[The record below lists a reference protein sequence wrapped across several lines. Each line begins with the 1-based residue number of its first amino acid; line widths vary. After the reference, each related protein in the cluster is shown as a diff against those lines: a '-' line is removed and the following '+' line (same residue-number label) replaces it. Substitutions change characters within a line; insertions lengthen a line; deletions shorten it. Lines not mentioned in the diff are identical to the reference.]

1 MKYIYFAY
9 VILLAVLCIKGLI
22 NFGSLVLFAVIPI
35 ILFLVLIVAG
45 ILFSP
50 SNNDQLMESKFGKH
64 FKEAIEKG
72 ELSETTAY
80 PCTPESEF
88 TSSKRINKK
97 TKINLPDFKVVGCE
111 ESLRNFNG
119 DFFGRAKIEFSEPIS
134 DEIIGMIQ
142 KRIQKGDDRWK
153 MLDDEKI
160 ECQIYVPFEKGN
172 DDKWW
177 SVTIQKHSTS
187 GEINYG
193 RI

>member
-1 MKYIYFAY
+1 MKYIYFVY
-9 VILLAVLCIKGLI
+9 IVLLAVLCIKGLI
-22 NFGSLVLFAVIPI
+22 SFGSLVLFAVIPI
-35 ILFLVLIVAG
+35 ILFFVFIVAG

-50 SNNDQLMESKFGKH
+50 SNNDQLMESKFGKQ

-80 PCTPESEF
+80 PCKPEEEY

-97 TKINLPDFKVVGCE
+97 MKINLPDFKVVECE

-119 DFFGRAKIEFSEPIS
+119 DYLGAAKIEFSAPIS
-134 DEIIGMIQ
+134 DEIIAMIQ

>member
-1 MKYIYFAY
+1 MKYIYYLY
-9 VILLAVLCIKGLI
+9 VILLVALCIKGVI
-22 NFGSLVLFAVIPI
+22 SFGSLLLFAVIPF
-35 ILFLVLIVAG
+35 ILFFALIIAG

-50 SNNDQLMESKFGKH
+50 SNNDKLMESKFGEN
-64 FKEAIEKG
+64 FKEAIERG

-80 PCTPESEF
+80 PCKPEEEY

-119 DFFGRAKIEFSEPIS
+119 DYLGHAKIEFCEPIS
-134 DEIIGMIQ
+134 DEIVEIIQ
-142 KRIQKGDDRWK
+142 KRIHKGDDRWK
-153 MLDDEKI
+153 MQDEDKI

-172 DDKWW
+172 DDEWW
-177 SVTIQKHSTS
+177 SVTIQKHSIS